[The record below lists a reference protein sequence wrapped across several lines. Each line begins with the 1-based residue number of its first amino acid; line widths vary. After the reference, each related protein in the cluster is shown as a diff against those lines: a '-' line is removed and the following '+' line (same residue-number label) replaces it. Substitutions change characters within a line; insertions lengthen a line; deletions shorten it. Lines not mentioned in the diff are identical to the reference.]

1 MLATGPRSVSRYTGT
16 AQTQRIRA
24 HEAGISA
31 STHRPT
37 IAKMTAGDGAVEEP
51 ILMRNATR
59 NTGMKVATTASVIR
73 IAISKTPPTRRAPVE
88 SSVPVAAGRR
98 VGGVL
103 LIAILMTLA
112 VVAT

>member
-1 MLATGPRSVSRYTGT
+1 LMLATGPRSVSRYTGT

-37 IAKMTAGDGAVEEP
+37 IAQMTAGDGAVDKP
-51 ILMRNATR
+51 ILIRDATR

-73 IAISKTPPTRRAPVE
+73 RAISKTPGTRRAPVE
-88 SSVPVAAGRR
+88 SSVPVATGRP
-98 VGGVL
+98 
-103 LIAILMTLA
+103 
-112 VVAT
+112 VASAY